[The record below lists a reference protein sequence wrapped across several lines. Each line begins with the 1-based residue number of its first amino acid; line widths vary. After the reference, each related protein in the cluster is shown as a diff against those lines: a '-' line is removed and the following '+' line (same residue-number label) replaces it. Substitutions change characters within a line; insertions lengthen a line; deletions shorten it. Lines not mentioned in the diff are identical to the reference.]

1 MLCNLVSNHA
11 KFQDLLSYI
20 TCIISNYV
28 ISLIVGIAMVMFI
41 WGVVQYVVNNDEEAK
56 KEKGK
61 QFMIWGI
68 IGLAVMISV
77 WGLVRIVGTTFGI
90 DYAIPQL
97 K

>member
-1 MLCNLVSNHA
+1 MCNLILGP

-28 ISLIVGIAMVMFI
+28 VVLIVAIAMVMFI
-41 WGVVQYVVNNDEEAK
+41 WGVVQYVINNGEEAK
-56 KEKGK
+56 KERGK

-68 IGLAVMISV
+68 IGLAVMIAV
-77 WGLVRIVGTTFGI
+77 WGLVRILGTTFGI